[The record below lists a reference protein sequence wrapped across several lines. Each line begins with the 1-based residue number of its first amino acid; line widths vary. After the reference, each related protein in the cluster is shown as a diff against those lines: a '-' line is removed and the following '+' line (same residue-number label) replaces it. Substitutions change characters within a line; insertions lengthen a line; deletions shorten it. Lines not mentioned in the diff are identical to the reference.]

1 MSNLLP
7 DFTEAEGPALIGF
20 PTAFEPNLNCGEE
33 FDKPYN
39 IPALAILSLVKPKG
53 DTPSLQAFTPIYR
66 YPDCL
71 HRIRKCQSQK
81 HIAVDNSE
89 PSFFHCQQRVLLS
102 LREDIKQGLGVMVYK
117 V

>member
-102 LREDIKQGLGVMVYK
+102 LREDIKQGLGVMVYM